1 MYFVFV
7 LCERKNEKED
17 EVPPNKIILPFRPCA
32 AANFLLQCASNQQ
45 GGAMTDQHNSSAI
58 AARISRVENGITR
71 DAPLWSQDTQ
81 HVSIRERMAY
91 YKTPG
96 LSLALINDGRIEWAR
111 GYGLLEADRSTPVTP
126 ETIFQVCSISKH
138 VAMAGVLRLVQD
150 GRIDLDEDINH
161 YLTSWHLPANG
172 DWQPRVS
179 VRQLLAHTA
188 GLTQNWYRGFGPGD
202 PLPTLLDVLE
212 GRPPANTPP
221 IRAVLL
227 PGSQFRYSGSHYS
240 VLQQLLIDLTGAPFP
255 DLMRELVFQPLN
267 MRNSSYDQS
276 YPHSRPEHT
285 AVGHYIGGEP
295 VYGKWR
301 VLPEMAGAGLWT
313 SASDLA
319 LLAIEIQRAHTSQ
332 PSSLLTKPVVD
343 QALTSQVADHFGLGT
358 QLEGVGATRRFGHGG
373 DNIGYKCLTTAY
385 MEHGQGAVVLTNGD
399 DGYWVAL
406 DVLRALASEYDWPEY
421 GPNRSAIQLEPDACQ
436 AYTGEY
442 QLHIALT
449 ITISQHNGQL
459 YLAASGQAPFELHAS
474 AEARFF
480 ARVLNSEIAF
490 TTNVAGEVTG
500 LTLIQEQQELQAK
513 KVR

>member
-1 MYFVFV
+1 MT
-7 LCERKNEKED
+7 
-17 EVPPNKIILPFRPCA
+17 
-32 AANFLLQCASNQQ
+32 NQHSP
-45 GGAMTDQHNSSAI
+45 TTI
-58 AARISRVENGITR
+58 AARISRVENGVTR
-71 DAPLWSQDTQ
+71 DAPLWNQDTE
-81 HVSIRERMAY
+81 HVSIRERMAF

-96 LSLALINDGRIEWAR
+96 LSVAVINDGQIEWAG
-111 GYGLLEADRSTPVTP
+111 GYGVLEAGRPTPVTP

-138 VAMAGVLRLVQD
+138 VAMIGALRLVQD
-150 GRIDLDEDINH
+150 GRIDLDEDINR
-161 YLTSWHLPANG
+161 YLTSWRLPANG
-172 DWQPRVS
+172 DWQPRIS

-188 GLTQNWYRGFGPGD
+188 GLTQNWYRGFGRGD
-202 PLPTLLDVLE
+202 SIPTLLEVLE

-255 DLMRELVFQPLN
+255 DLMRELVFEPLN

-276 YPHSRPEHT
+276 FPDTQPDL
-285 AVGHYIGGEP
+285 AAIGHYIGGEP

-319 LLAIEIQRAHTSQ
+319 LLAIEIQRAHAGQ
-332 PSSLLTKPVVD
+332 PSSLLTKPIVD
-343 QALTSQVADHFGLGT
+343 QALTPQVADHFGLGT
-358 QLEGVGATRRFGHGG
+358 QLEGAGAARRFGHGG

-399 DGYWVAL
+399 DGYWVVL
-406 DVLRALASEYDWPEY
+406 DVLRALANEYGWPEY
-421 GPNRSAIQLEPDACQ
+421 GPNRSAIELGPGAYQ

-442 QLHIALT
+442 QLHATLT
-449 ITISQHNGQL
+449 ITISQHDGQL
-459 YLAASGQAPFELHAS
+459 YLAVSGQSPFELRAS

-480 ARVLNSEIAF
+480 THVLNSDIAF
-490 TTNVAGEVTG
+490 TTNASGEVSG
-500 LTLIQEQQELQAK
+500 LTLTQEQQELQAK